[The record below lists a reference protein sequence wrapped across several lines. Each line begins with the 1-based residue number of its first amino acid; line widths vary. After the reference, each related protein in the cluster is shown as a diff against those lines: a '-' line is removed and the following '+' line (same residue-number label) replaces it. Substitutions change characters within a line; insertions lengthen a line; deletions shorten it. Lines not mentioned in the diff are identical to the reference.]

1 MLTVHKCGPK
11 YVQSDPMVRLAVSTV
26 NKGKT
31 THYQLL
37 KKDLKGGVCVFGE
50 DGRRVLVWRIGSN
63 W

>member
-1 MLTVHKCGPK
+1 
-11 YVQSDPMVRLAVSTV
+11 MVRLAVSTV

-50 DGRRVLVWRIGSN
+50 DERGGIGLEYWEQLVVADEEVI
-63 W
+63 